1 MIKSTILDCLH
12 NLLMQ
17 LDLQS
22 VEKGPF
28 STFALAF
35 AQNMLE
41 IGIPRLRICL
51 LYTSDAADE

>member
-41 IGIPRLRICL
+41 IGIPRLRIVF
-51 LYTSDAADE
+51 AIIQ